1 MLIRA
6 FQRFATLSAD
16 PLFHV
21 RKVCAANF
29 GDFSGVVG
37 SEATEQVLLPKFFYL
52 CEDGVWGVR
61 KACADVFMPVS
72 CVCSPTVR
80 QSELSPLFLNL
91 LRDQSRWVRMAA
103 FQALG
108 PFISTFADPEVTAL
122 LRNENGEIIVTDT
135 AALSVRLAKAGD
147 RGEERGAEE
156 QEEEEGDG
164 DEGWRTEG
172 DEMDL
177 SEGESWGEE
186 ATSSLGDRESP
197 EELRAQS
204 HLESWPGFSAFLY
217 WREPVAELPDDLF
230 DDLEDEE
237 EKEKQAGDEKDLQD
251 SAETIVCVKEVEDNT
266 NDEVEITQDE
276 VNSDQIKED
285 VDQVDVVP
293 DHEVDTDEAE
303 AALEGQL
310 EILGISDNG
319 QQEEVCLDKNDGD
332 NNISDDS
339 SSILKEECGKVD
351 EDFKNEMEEQKDDKD
366 KDIVPGC
373 VRGRWQEIST
383 EGDSS
388 WDSTSS
394 QVLRSSLIMQ

>member
-1 MLIRA
+1 M
-6 FQRFATLSAD
+6 
-16 PLFHV
+16 
-21 RKVCAANF
+21 
-29 GDFSGVVG
+29 
-37 SEATEQVLLPKFFYL
+37 
-52 CEDGVWGVR
+52 
-61 KACADVFMPVS
+61 
-72 CVCSPTVR
+72 
-80 QSELSPLFLNL
+80 
-91 LRDQSRWVRMAA
+91 
-103 FQALG
+103 
-108 PFISTFADPEVTAL
+108 
-122 LRNENGEIIVTDT
+122 
-135 AALSVRLAKAGD
+135 
-147 RGEERGAEE
+147 
-156 QEEEEGDG
+156 
-164 DEGWRTEG
+164 
-172 DEMDL
+172 
-177 SEGESWGEE
+177 
-186 ATSSLGDRESP
+186 
-197 EELRAQS
+197 
-204 HLESWPGFSAFLY
+204 
-217 WREPVAELPDDLF
+217 AELPDDLF
-230 DDLEDEE
+230 DDLEDDE

-251 SAETIVCVKEVEDNT
+251 SAETIVGVKEVEDNT